1 MATIEQ
7 RTEGTWQVRIRK
19 KGYPATVKTFL
30 NKRDA
35 ESWARM
41 TESEMER
48 GLWRDT
54 TKAESTTLADAIRRY
69 MAEVTSKKRSIE
81 SESST
86 MRVWLATPL
95 AKLSLARITS
105 EDIAKLR
112 DEWMKSYAPATVVRR
127 MTPIAHLFVTA
138 KKEWGLTTLVSPFD
152 SVKKPA
158 VSNER
163 TRRVSEDEIVRICA
177 ATKSVVLPS
186 VIKLAV
192 ETAMRRGEMTKIIW
206 KNVDLKSRT
215 VYLPKTI
222 TKNGFERTVP
232 LSTAAIVVLS
242 GLPRNINGRVFSIRA
257 DAVTQAFDRAVLRA
271 RASYEKECEEQGSE
285 PDTDFLVDLHPHDLR
300 HEATTRL
307 ADKFAMHELA
317 KITGHRDTRMLLR
330 YYHPSAEDFA
340 KRLA

>member
-1 MATIEQ
+1 MATITQ
-7 RTEGTWQVRIRK
+7 KPSGSWQAKIRK
-19 KGYPATVKTFL
+19 TGYAPVSKTFL
-30 NKRDA
+30 TRCDA
-35 ESWARM
+35 ESWARK
-41 TESEMER
+41 TESEIER
-48 GLWRDT
+48 GLWHDT
-54 TKAESTTLADAIRRY
+54 TKAETTTLADAIHRY
-69 MAEVTSKKRSIE
+69 SDEVTSRKKSKE
-81 SESST
+81 SELST
-86 MRVWLATPL
+86 MRVWLSTPL

-105 EDIAKLR
+105 EGIAKLR
-112 DEWMKSYAPATVVRR
+112 DEWMKTYAPATVVRR
-127 MTPIAHLFVTA
+127 MTPIAHMFVTA
-138 KKEWGLTTLVSPFD
+138 KKEWGMTSLVNPFD
-152 SVKKPA
+152 SVKKPT

-163 TRRVSEDEIVRICA
+163 TRRVSEGEIARVCA

-186 VIKLAV
+186 IVKLAV

-232 LSTAAIVVLS
+232 LSTAAVAVLS

-271 RASYEKECEEQGSE
+271 RATYEKECVEQGIE

-317 KITGHRDTRMLLR
+317 KITGHRDIRMLLR
-330 YYHPSAEDFA
+330 YYHPSAEDLA